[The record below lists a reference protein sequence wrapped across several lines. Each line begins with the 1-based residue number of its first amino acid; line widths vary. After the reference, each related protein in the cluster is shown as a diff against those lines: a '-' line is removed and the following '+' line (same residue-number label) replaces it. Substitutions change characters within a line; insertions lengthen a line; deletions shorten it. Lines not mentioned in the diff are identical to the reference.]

1 MTQERAEQLM
11 GVYGDIEE
19 EVGVINQIVKQAVNH
34 GMPYRADI
42 EKIGFF
48 NSNEDYLVGA
58 LKTWI
63 AMKGVGD
70 VVYVSHTP
78 GYPVSMGGDICLS
91 ITPYADLKMFWQRK
105 ENEKA
110 DTKEE
115 AKKAK
120 ETKVPEE
127 ASKEEPTGKTQK
139 AEVKKAKNNKQG
151 ERK

>member
-11 GVYGDIEE
+11 SVYGSLEE
-19 EVGVINQIVKQAVNH
+19 EVGVINRIVKQAVNH

-63 AMKGVGD
+63 AMKGVED

-115 AKKAK
+115 AEKAK
-120 ETKVPEE
+120 ETENE
-127 ASKEEPTGKTQK
+127 KEE
-139 AEVKKAKNNKQG
+139 VKNNDKESHKEKETNG
-151 ERK
+151 TEEN

>member
-1 MTQERAEQLM
+1 MS
-11 GVYGDIEE
+11 VYGGLEE

-34 GMPYRADI
+34 GMPYKADI

-58 LKTWI
+58 LKIWI
-63 AMKGVGD
+63 AMKGVED

-105 ENEKA
+105 ENEKGN
-110 DTKEE
+110 TKEE
-115 AKKAK
+115 A
-120 ETKVPEE
+120 E
-127 ASKEEPTGKTQK
+127 K
-139 AEVKKAKNNKQG
+139 AEETENEK
-151 ERK
+151 E

>member
-11 GVYGDIEE
+11 YVYGGLEE

-34 GMPYRADI
+34 GMPYRAEI
-42 EKIGFF
+42 EKDGFH
-48 NSNEDYLVGA
+48 SNEDYLVGA

-63 AMKGVGD
+63 AMKGVED

-91 ITPYADLKMFWQRK
+91 IIPYADLKILWQRK

-110 DTKEE
+110 KAREEAEKTKETE
-115 AKKAK
+115 D
-120 ETKVPEE
+120 TEE
-127 ASKEEPTGKTQK
+127 APKEEPTEETPK
-139 AEVKKAKNNKQG
+139 AEVKKTKSNKQG